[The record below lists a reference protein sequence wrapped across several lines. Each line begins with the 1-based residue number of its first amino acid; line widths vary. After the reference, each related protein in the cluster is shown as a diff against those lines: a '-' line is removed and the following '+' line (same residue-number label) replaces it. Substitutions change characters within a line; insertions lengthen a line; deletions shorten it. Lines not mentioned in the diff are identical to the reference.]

1 MDKEILVN
9 VTPEETRMALLEG
22 GRLAELVL
30 ERNAGS
36 SPVGCVYKGRIKNVL
51 PGMQAVFVDIGR
63 DKNAFLYIGD
73 QELSAFSVGR
83 EVLLQV
89 VKDAIGSKGPRAT
102 TNLTLPGRYV
112 VLLPTG
118 DHVAISRRIESEE
131 ERERLRLLAEA
142 ACPEG
147 MGMIVRTVADGCQ
160 GDELRNDVAYLKNL
174 WQTLQARAQIAQAPT
189 LLYRDVD
196 LAIRIVRDHLA
207 RDVDQLIVDHRE
219 THSRMV
225 ELLRFSDP
233 ELAKRVVLYE
243 GGADLFLSRGLEE
256 EMSQL
261 SQREVPLRC
270 GGYLVI
276 DHTEALTVIDVNTGR
291 FTGDTSLADTVFRT
305 NQEAAAEIARQLRL
319 RDIGG
324 IIIVDFIDM
333 EGEEKQ
339 HAVLEILNG
348 YLRQDRTR
356 ANVLGFTSLGLV
368 EITRKKA
375 RQNAE
380 NLQHRSCPCCQ
391 GRGRVQSPETVVIQ
405 IWRRLRQLKGRRGKL
420 LLQVHP
426 DVAEHL
432 RLKDSVRQMEQSMGV
447 SLRLEGD
454 AKLHPEVFLL
464 LAEQD

>member
-22 GRLAELVL
+22 ERLAELLL
-30 ERNAGS
+30 ERNSGGG
-36 SPVGCVYKGRIKNVL
+36 PVGCIYKGRIKNVL

-63 DKNAFLYIGD
+63 DKNAFLYIGE
-73 QELSAFSVGR
+73 QESSDFSVGR

-102 TNLTLPGRYV
+102 TNLTLPGRYA
-112 VLLPTG
+112 VLLPHG

-131 ERERLRLLAEA
+131 ERERLRVLAESY
-142 ACPEG
+142 CPEG
-147 MGMIVRTVADGCQ
+147 MGMIVRTVAAGCH
-160 GDELRNDVAYLKNL
+160 GDELKNDVAYLKNL
-174 WQTLQARAQIAQAPT
+174 WQTLKARAQIAAAPT

-207 RDVDQLIVDHRE
+207 RDVKRLVVDHKE
-219 THSRMV
+219 THGRMT

-233 ELAKRVVLYE
+233 EMAGRVLLYE
-243 GGADLFLSRGLEE
+243 GGGDLFAAHGLEE
-256 EMSQL
+256 ELLRMSQRQVQL
-261 SQREVPLRC
+261 AC

-291 FTGDTSLADTVFRT
+291 FTGETNLSDTVFRT

-333 EGEEKQ
+333 ENEEQ
-339 HAVLEILNG
+339 RQAVFEILNG
-348 YLRQDRTR
+348 YLRQDRMR

-375 RQNAE
+375 RQNAD
-380 NLQHRSCPCCQ
+380 NLQHRICPCCQ
-391 GRGRVQSPETVVIQ
+391 GRGRVQSPETVIIQ
-405 IWRRLRQLKGRRGKL
+405 IWRRLRQVKGRRGRL

-426 DVAEHL
+426 DVAEYL
-432 RLKDSVRQMEQSMGV
+432 RLHDVVNNMEQSLGL
-447 SLRLEGD
+447 SLRLEAD
-454 AKLHPEVFLL
+454 VKLHPEVFLL
-464 LAEQD
+464 LHEQD

>member
-1 MDKEILVN
+1 MEREILVN

-22 GRLAELVL
+22 GRLAELLL
-30 ERNAGS
+30 ERNSGS
-36 SPVGCVYKGRIKNVL
+36 SPVGCIYKGRIKNVL

-73 QELSAFSVGR
+73 QEAADFSVGR

-102 TNLTLPGRYV
+102 TNLTLPGRYA
-112 VLLPTG
+112 VLLPQG

-131 ERERLRLLAEA
+131 ERERLRLLAEEY
-142 ACPEG
+142 CPPE
-147 MGMIVRTVADGCQ
+147 MGLIVRTVADGCK
-160 GDELRNDVAYLKNL
+160 GDELKNDVAYLKNL
-174 WQTLQARAQIAQAPT
+174 WQTLKARAQIAAAPT

-207 RDVDQLIVDHRE
+207 RDVKRLVVDDKE
-219 THSRMV
+219 THGRMT

-233 ELAKRVVLYE
+233 QSAERVIFHE
-243 GGADLFLSRGLEE
+243 GCGDLFAESGLADEL
-256 EMSQL
+256 SQL
-261 SQREVPLRC
+261 AERQVPLAC

-291 FTGDTSLADTVFRT
+291 FTGETKLSDTVFRT

-333 EGEEKQ
+333 ESEEQ
-339 HAVLEILNG
+339 RQAILEILNAF
-348 YLRQDRTR
+348 LRQDRMR

-380 NLQHRSCPCCQ
+380 NMQYRSCPCCQ
-391 GRGRVQSPETVVIQ
+391 GRGRVQSPETVIIQ
-405 IWRRLRQLKGRRGKL
+405 IWRRLRQLKGRRGRL
-420 LLQVHP
+420 LLNVHP
-426 DVAEHL
+426 DVAEYL
-432 RLKDSVRQMEQSMGV
+432 RMQDIIVKMEQSLGL
-447 SLRLEGD
+447 SLRLEAD
-454 AKLHPEVFLL
+454 RKLHPEVFLL
-464 LAEQD
+464 LSEHD

>member
-30 ERNAGS
+30 ERNAGA
-36 SPVGCVYKGRIKNVL
+36 SPVGCIYKGRIRNVL

-63 DKNAFLYIGD
+63 EKNAFLYIGE
-73 QELSAFSVGR
+73 QAASEFAVGR

-112 VLLPTG
+112 VLLPLG
-118 DHVAISRRIESEE
+118 DHVAISRRIESDE
-131 ERERLRLLAEA
+131 ERERLRLLAEE
-142 ACPEG
+142 ACPSG
-147 MGMIVRTVADGCQ
+147 MGMIVRTVAAGCH

-174 WQTLQARAQIAQAPT
+174 WQTLQARAQIAAAPT

-196 LAIRIVRDHLA
+196 LAIRIVRDHLD
-207 RDVDQLIVDHRE
+207 RDVDRLLVDHRD

-225 ELLRFSDP
+225 ELLKFSDP
-233 ELAKRVVLYE
+233 ELVSCVQLCE
-243 GGADLFLSRGLEE
+243 GGDLFAGRGLDEE
-256 EMSQL
+256 VAKL
-261 SQREVPLRC
+261 SEREVMLRC

-291 FTGDTSLADTVFRT
+291 FTGDTSLSDTVFRT

-333 EGEEKQ
+333 ESEEQQ
-339 HAVLEILNG
+339 HAILEILNG

-391 GRGRVQSPETVVIQ
+391 GRGRVQSPETVAIQ
-405 IWRRLRQLKGRRGKL
+405 IWRRLRQLKGRRGRL
-420 LLQVHP
+420 SLQVHP

-432 RLKDSVRQMEQSMGV
+432 RLSDSIRQMEQSLGL
-447 SLRLEGD
+447 SLKLEGD
-454 AKLHPEVFLL
+454 ARLHPEVFLL
-464 LAEQD
+464 LSEQD